1 VLPHFARKFED
12 TIMQSQSESKV
23 SPKQIAEKIREMRKP
38 HAPKDKKEWHEW
50 ITHQYEWRMIRECR
64 RFAF

>member
-1 VLPHFARKFED
+1 
-12 TIMQSQSESKV
+12 MQSQSERKL